1 MYPEGISVASL
12 LSGEAC
18 MGVNNEMGLH
28 AAAAAIESWSLA
40 ASERKDKCQMYR
52 EIKMKRGSLITE

>member
-28 AAAAAIESWSLA
+28 AAAIESWSLA